1 MSTNSAKQRR
11 NRPSSQAS
19 LGMSMNDDMEMSEK
33 GRPQSSQSRNAWS
46 DDDLLTG
53 QGDDVDFASPRA
65 PPSAAVDV
73 IPSAMEAEP
82 AAYQKRVPADVRAPG
97 AKNVPVGCWTRFKRI
112 VRGKVMFF
120 CLTES

>member
-1 MSTNSAKQRR
+1 MSQSSAKRR

-33 GRPQSSQSRNAWS
+33 GRPQSSHSRNAWS

-53 QGDDVDFASPRA
+53 QGDDIDFASPRA
-65 PPSAAVDV
+65 PASAAVDV

-82 AAYQKRVPADVRAPG
+82 VSHQKRVPADVRAPG

-112 VRGKVMFF
+112 VRGTLWELK
-120 CLTES
+120 